1 MKYGYEGADLSELIN
16 NYKVEG
22 DKIVVTFL
30 DKSTFEVALTEGTEK
45 TLLEEM
51 LKQAYDRNT
60 SEEMCLA
67 QKRKRRAITLGIYQS
82 IIGISAAFFAFAN
95 YNNVQFFTIFFTGL
109 VGIGITLNGIDYK
122 IQKSEIEELEKYD
135 LYLNLRRKIVGVPNK
150 ILFAGIKS
158 DERNININNLDDFS
172 LSDVKRINQNI
183 KRFQKCSQ
191 ANGKVTYPTLT
202 YKNRKNQ

>member
-1 MKYGYEGADLSELIN
+1 
-16 NYKVEG
+16 
-22 DKIVVTFL
+22 
-30 DKSTFEVALTEGTEK
+30 
-45 TLLEEM
+45 M
-51 LKQAYDRNT
+51 LKQAYDRSA

-82 IIGISAAFFAFAN
+82 IIGIIAAFFACAN

-158 DERNININNLDDFS
+158 DERNININHLDDFS

-183 KRFQKCSQ
+183 KRFQKYSQ

>member
-1 MKYGYEGADLSELIN
+1 MKYWYEGADLSELIN

-51 LKQAYDRNT
+51 LKQAYDRST

-82 IIGISAAFFAFAN
+82 IIGISAAFFACAN

-135 LYLNLRRKIVGVPNK
+135 LYLNLRRKIVGVPNE

-183 KRFQKCSQ
+183 KRFQKYLQ

>member
-51 LKQAYDRNT
+51 LKQAYDGST

-82 IIGISAAFFAFAN
+82 IIGISAAFFACTN

-135 LYLNLRRKIVGVPNK
+135 LYLNLRRKIVGVPNE

-183 KRFQKCSQ
+183 KRFQKYLQ

>member
-51 LKQAYDRNT
+51 LKQAYDRST

-82 IIGISAAFFAFAN
+82 IIGISAAFFACAN

-135 LYLNLRRKIVGVPNK
+135 LYLNLRRKIVGVPNE

-183 KRFQKCSQ
+183 KRFQKYLQ

>member
-1 MKYGYEGADLSELIN
+1 MKYWYEGADLSELIN

-30 DKSTFEVALTEGTEK
+30 DKSTFEVALTVGTEK

-82 IIGISAAFFAFAN
+82 IIGISAAFFACAN

-135 LYLNLRRKIVGVPNK
+135 LYLNLRRKIVGVPNE

-183 KRFQKCSQ
+183 KRFQKYLQ

>member
-82 IIGISAAFFAFAN
+82 IIGISAAFFACAN

-135 LYLNLRRKIVGVPNK
+135 LYLNLRRKIVGVPNE

-183 KRFQKCSQ
+183 KRFQKYSQ